1 MITLKNIVKS
11 YDNKK
16 ESGRAVDGL
25 DLEIRKGEFV
35 ALLGPSGCGKT
46 TTLMMLAGLLKPTS
60 GEIYFGDRLVNHV
73 EPKDRNIGMVFQS
86 YALYPHMTVRDNVA
100 FPLRER
106 KMPKA
111 KAYERA
117 NEISRIVQI
126 DHLLD
131 RKPSQLS
138 GGQQQRVAMARALAK
153 GPEILLLDEPMS
165 NLDARL
171 KLDVRDEIRKLQREL
186 GVTTIIVTHDQEEA
200 LAISDR
206 VAILNDGKIQQ
217 YAPPDELFNHPVNL
231 FVASFL
237 GNPPMNLIEGKIEEQ
252 GGRQMI
258 TTKGFSYRI
267 PEVYRLEAKHLGKN
281 VMLGIRPHDILL
293 TDSTDEE
300 AIPLK
305 VDFVENLGS
314 VKLVKAIDPQQKLDK
329 MLRFL
334 TGNESKI
341 ASGDHVYVKIS
352 NNNFHIFDTT
362 DNGHNLMFHRN
373 ENKLERQLVSPSV

>member
-1 MITLKNIVKS
+1 MITMRNIVKS
-11 YDNKK
+11 YDGKK

-25 DLEIRKGEFV
+25 DLEIPKGEFV

-60 GEIYFGDRLVNHV
+60 GEIFFGDRMVNHV

-86 YALYPHMTVRDNVA
+86 YALYPHLTVRDNIA

-106 KMPKA
+106 KVPKA
-111 KAYERA
+111 QAYERA
-117 NEISRIVQI
+117 KEMGRILQI

-153 GPEILLLDEPMS
+153 DPEILLLDEPMS

-171 KLDVRDEIRKLQREL
+171 KLDVRDEIRKLQRQL

-206 VAILNDGKIQQ
+206 VAILNGGKIQQ
-217 YAPPDELFNHPVNL
+217 YAPPEELFNHPVNL

-237 GNPPMNLIEGKIEEQ
+237 GNPPMNLIAGKIEQ
-252 GGRQMI
+252 RDGVQI
-258 TTKGFSYRI
+258 IVTKGFQYTL
-267 PEVYRLEAKHLGKN
+267 PEARKVDVKHIGKQ
-281 VMLGIRPHDILL
+281 VHLGIRPHDISL
-293 TDSTDEE
+293 TDAADALGIAMKVDLIEHLGSGKLVKVIDTRNQLEGMIRFLVDNEADVHSGDIIHIRFRDDKFHVFDSTD
-300 AIPLK
+300 
-305 VDFVENLGS
+305 
-314 VKLVKAIDPQQKLDK
+314 
-329 MLRFL
+329 
-334 TGNESKI
+334 
-341 ASGDHVYVKIS
+341 
-352 NNNFHIFDTT
+352 
-362 DNGHNLMFHRN
+362 NGLNLMQYR
-373 ENKLERQLVSPSV
+373 

>member
-1 MITLKNIVKS
+1 MITLKNIVKA
-11 YDNKK
+11 YDGKK

-25 DLEIRKGEFV
+25 NLEIKKGEFV

-60 GEIYFGDRLVNHV
+60 GEIFFGERMVNHV

-86 YALYPHMTVRDNVA
+86 YALYPHLTVRDNIA

-106 KMPKA
+106 KMKKPE
-111 KAYERA
+111 AYERA
-117 NEISRIVQI
+117 KEISRIVQI

-131 RKPSQLS
+131 RKPAQLS

-153 GPEILLLDEPMS
+153 NPEILLLDEPMS

-217 YAPPDELFNHPVNL
+217 YAPPNELFSQPVNL

-237 GNPPMNLIEGKIEEQ
+237 GNPPMNLIPGTVQKNDGEQ
-252 GGRQMI
+252 FI
-258 TTKGFSYRI
+258 VTNGFQFRI
-267 PEVYRLEAKHLGKN
+267 PAARELGAEHYGKPI
-281 VMLGIRPHDILL
+281 MLGLRPHDITLTDASDALGIPMKVDLVEHLGSGKLVKVVDPGKKLDGMVRLL
-293 TDSTDEE
+293 TDNETD
-300 AIPLK
+300 A
-305 VDFVENLGS
+305 
-314 VKLVKAIDPQQKLDK
+314 
-329 MLRFL
+329 R
-334 TGNESKI
+334 
-341 ASGDHVYVKIS
+341 SGDTVYMRIREDKFHV
-352 NNNFHIFDTT
+352 FDMTA
-362 DNGHNLMFHRN
+362 NGLNVMQYR
-373 ENKLERQLVSPSV
+373 

>member
-1 MITLKNIVKS
+1 MITLRNIVKN
-11 YDNKK
+11 YDGKK
-16 ESGRAVDGL
+16 ESSRAVDGL
-25 DLEIRKGEFV
+25 DLVINKGEFV

-86 YALYPHMTVRDNVA
+86 YALYPHLTVRDNIA

-111 KAYERA
+111 QAYERA
-117 NEISRIVQI
+117 KEMSKIVQI

-153 GPEILLLDEPMS
+153 DPEILLLDEPMS

-206 VAILNDGKIQQ
+206 VAILNGGKIQQ
-217 YAPPDELFNHPVNL
+217 YAPPEELFSQPVNL

-237 GNPPMNLIEGKIEEQ
+237 GNPPMNLIDGVVQED
-252 GGRQMI
+252 
-258 TTKGFSYRI
+258 KGVQAIVTSGFEFRI
-267 PEVYRLEAKHLGKN
+267 PEARKLEAKHIGKP
-281 VMLGIRPHDILL
+281 VKLGIRPHDLML
-293 TDSTDEE
+293 TDGSDPN
-300 AIPLK
+300 AIAMK
-305 VDFVENLGS
+305 VDLVEHLGS
-314 VKLVKAIDPQQKLDK
+314 GKLVKVMDAEQKMQSTIRFVTDNEAPVRHGDTIQMKIREDK
-329 MLRFL
+329 
-334 TGNESKI
+334 
-341 ASGDHVYVKIS
+341 
-352 NNNFHIFDTT
+352 FHIFDMTE
-362 DNGHNLMFHRN
+362 DGHNLMQFR
-373 ENKLERQLVSPSV
+373 